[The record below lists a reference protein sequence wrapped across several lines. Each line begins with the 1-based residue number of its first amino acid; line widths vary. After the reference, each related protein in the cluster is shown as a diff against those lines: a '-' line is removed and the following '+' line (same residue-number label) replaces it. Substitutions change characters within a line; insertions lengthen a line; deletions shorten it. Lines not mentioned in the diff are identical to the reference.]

1 MKTSY
6 QLALQVLAVLV
17 IAGCAEQKLGTTS
30 SHHAFTESEDAL
42 TLAQRAGAPLFDGMG
57 DYEMPITTE
66 EQDAQRYFNQGMV
79 LAFAFNH
86 AESIRSF
93 RAAQTL
99 DPSCAMCFWGEA
111 LATGPN
117 INVTSKGKVI
127 MSAAEREAAF
137 AALQK
142 ALALKDNATER
153 EQAYIEALATR

>member
-1 MKTSY
+1 MNSIL
-6 QLALQVLAVLV
+6 QLVLSAIVLLLV
-17 IAGCAEQKLGTTS
+17 VACAEQKVDTS
-30 SHHAFTESEDAL
+30 QDPEASTGNTASLVE
-42 TLAQRAGAPLFDGMG
+42 RAGAPLFDGMS
-57 DYEMPITTE
+57 DYEMPITT
-66 EQDAQRYFNQGMV
+66 QNADAQRYFNQGMV

-137 AALQK
+137 AALQQ
-142 ALALKDNATER
+142 ALALKGNASPR
-153 EQAYIEALATR
+153 EQAYI

>member
-1 MKTSY
+1 
-6 QLALQVLAVLV
+6 
-17 IAGCAEQKLGTTS
+17 
-30 SHHAFTESEDAL
+30 
-42 TLAQRAGAPLFDGMG
+42 
-57 DYEMPITTE
+57 
-66 EQDAQRYFNQGMV
+66 MV

-99 DPSCAMCFWGEA
+99 DPSCAMYFWGEA

-137 AALQK
+137 RALQR
-142 ALALKDNATER
+142 ALALKGNSTPR
-153 EQAYIEALATR
+153 EQAYIDALETRYNGQPETDREPLDRAWVKARGKVAKQYPEDMTAASVYKQSRS